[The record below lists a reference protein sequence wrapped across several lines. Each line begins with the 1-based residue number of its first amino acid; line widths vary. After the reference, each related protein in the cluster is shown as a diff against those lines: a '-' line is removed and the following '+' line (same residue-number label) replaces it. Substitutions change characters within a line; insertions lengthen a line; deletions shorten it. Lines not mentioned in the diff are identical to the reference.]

1 MAIKKVKLPDGRTII
16 IDEWLQ
22 WPIYS
27 AIEIARTATVDL
39 RAFSYVV
46 GQRVPQTA
54 PAPTGAG
61 VANRNAT
68 ESDTNQVAKARMNHD
83 EAFVAFSLTYEH
95 FALLNAIAYANPPA
109 DMPATRPI
117 LTGTDLRKLQMD
129 LMVDVV
135 VGAGINKPQI
145 SAPLSYYGQGIGSPA
160 YTSGDAVN
168 IAVAASIAMNFNYGT
183 AGGVCPSNQR
193 RWQLPVYIHSDRVF
207 LAHIHSPIGAP
218 GTSAG
223 RVLDQD
229 VQLKFYLDGIKRRP
243 VA

>member
-1 MAIKKVKLPDGRTII
+1 MAIKQVKMPNGQTIV

-27 AIEIARTATVDL
+27 TMEIARNATVDL

-46 GQRVPQTA
+46 GDRVPQTA

-61 VANRNAT
+61 VANRIAN
-68 ESDTNQVAKARMNHD
+68 ESDTNQVAKKRMNHD
-83 EAFVAFSLTYEH
+83 EAFVAFGLTYEH
-95 FALLNAIAYANPPA
+95 FALLNAVVYANAPA
-109 DMPATRPI
+109 DLPATRPV

-129 LMVDVV
+129 CILDLV
-135 VGAGINKPQI
+135 VGAGMDKPQV
-145 SAPLSYYGQGIGSPA
+145 SAPFAYYGQAIGSPA
-160 YTSGDAVN
+160 FCSGDAV
-168 IAVAASIAMNFNYGT
+168 AVAVGASIAMNFNYGT
-183 AGGVCPSNQR
+183 AGAISPRNQR

-207 LAHIHSPIGAP
+207 SARLRSFNGPP

-229 VQLKFYLDGIKRRP
+229 VQIKLYLDGIRRRP